1 MVINITLSK
10 FHLHTIEDCFM
21 STVKDLKDIL
31 RLAKQTTPT
40 CAPYS
45 KLKKGELEARVK
57 SLDLG
62 TKDLQ
67 RVQKLDKDKAVKR
80 QMAAD
85 ETAKKEKASKDVETE
100 LVRIMNKMRYS
111 IVKDKELDLVRK
123 FLNDGRNKKKPLY
136 ANLSKV
142 YKEY

>member
-1 MVINITLSK
+1 
-10 FHLHTIEDCFM
+10 M

-45 KLKKGELEARVK
+45 KLKKGELEARVRALNLPTTSSVVVK
-57 SLDLG
+57 S
-62 TKDLQ
+62 Q
-67 RVQKLDKDKAVKR
+67 VQKLDREKAVKR

-85 ETAKKEKASKDVETE
+85 ETVSVLQREKASKDVETE

-111 IVKDKELDLVRK
+111 IVKDQELNLVRK
-123 FLNDGRNKKKPLY
+123 FLNDGRNKKKPI
-136 ANLSKV
+136 
-142 YKEY
+142 YKDLQKAIKDY